1 MKKSIFI
8 FGFAALS
15 VLAQAQLPDDYYN
28 PILTA
33 VPSLAINPDA
43 VSGGMGDIGVSTKPG
58 LSDQYWNSSK
68 YAMATSPGGFA
79 ISYTP
84 WLRKIVGDIDLAQI
98 AGFYK
103 IGSDEENKA
112 GTLSAS
118 LRYFSVGNV
127 TLRQSVSDLG
137 WDVKPHELAFD
148 LGYSRKLAKY
158 FSMGVN
164 LRFIS
169 SDLSAKTD
177 PAYSPG
183 YGFAADVN
191 GYYGLPIEINT
202 GESTFGFGFN
212 ISNIGTKISYDKGT
226 TSNFIPTTLRLG
238 VSYYV
243 PFNDF
248 NRIVISAETS
258 RLLVPSRKSKYAEK
272 FDKNDPTTW
281 SMEEAQYSRISVM
294 KGFFTSFADAPGG
307 FKEEMKEFIWALGA
321 EYAYSI
327 DKDKGENFFVRAGF
341 SHENAIKGNRKYCT
355 FGAGFKW
362 TAFRID
368 VGYVLAVAP
377 QSPIDGI
384 LRFTLAFD
392 ADGLKDLAK

>member
-1 MKKSIFI
+1 MKKSIFV
-8 FGFAALS
+8 FSFAALAIF
-15 VLAQAQLPDDYYN
+15 AQAQTEEPAYN

-68 YAMATSPGGFA
+68 YAMAESPGGFA

-103 IGSDEENKA
+103 ISDAA

-118 LRYFSVGNV
+118 LRYFSLGNV
-127 TLRQSVSDLG
+127 TLRQFSYDLG
-137 WDVKPHELAFD
+137 FDVKPHELAFD
-148 LGYSRKLAKY
+148 LGYSRKLAER

-164 LRFIS
+164 FRFIY

-177 PAYSPG
+177 PDYHPG
-183 YGFAADVN
+183 YGFAADIN
-191 GYYGLPIEINT
+191 GFYQLPIEIRS

-212 ISNIGTKISYDKGT
+212 ISNLGTKISYDQKT

-238 VSYYV
+238 ASYYI
-243 PFNDF
+243 PFDQY
-248 NRIVISAETS
+248 NRISVSAEAS
-258 RLLVPSRKSKYAEK
+258 KLLVPSRQSKFAKDNEGNPLEG
-272 FDKNDPTTW
+272 DALETW
-281 SMEEAQYSRISVM
+281 YSNISVM
-294 KGFFTSFADAPGG
+294 KGIGWSFADAPGG
-307 FKEEMKEFIWALGA
+307 FKEEMKEIIWALGA
-321 EYAYSI
+321 EYSYN
-327 DKDKGENFFVRAGF
+327 EMFFARAGY
-341 SHENAIKGNRKYCT
+341 SHESAIKGNRKFFT
-355 FGAGFKW
+355 LGAGFKW

-368 VGYVLAVAP
+368 VGYVIATASN
-377 QSPIDGI
+377 SPIDGI

-392 ADGLKDLAK
+392 ADGLKDLAR